1 MPSMAVKGD
10 AGGIDFLRSTGAV
23 WHTSVLSH
31 SAAVQRLDIGIP
43 SIYARG
49 LDDTAPETVLVP
61 PCVDSSRLPD
71 TSDPVAVMVPSLS

>member
-43 SIYARG
+43 SIYARR
-49 LDDTAPETVLVP
+49 LRDTFGDPSWYTRGWLLLTPDPADSVAVTVLW
-61 PCVDSSRLPD
+61 
-71 TSDPVAVMVPSLS
+71 PS